1 MVGAHVKEVAVG
13 GDIHKPVNVFIA
25 AVVVVE
31 IRGADS
37 VEGEV
42 VVLAVDNHW

>member
-1 MVGAHVKEVAVG
+1 MRLIVDGSWVKVVGAHIKEVAVG

-31 IRGADS
+31 I
-37 VEGEV
+37 
-42 VVLAVDNHW
+42 